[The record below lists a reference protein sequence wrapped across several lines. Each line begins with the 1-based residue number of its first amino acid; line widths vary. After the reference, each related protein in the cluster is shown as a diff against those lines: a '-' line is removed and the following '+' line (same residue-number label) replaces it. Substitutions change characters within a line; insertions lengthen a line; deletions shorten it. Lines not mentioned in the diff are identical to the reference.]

1 MGRPPSS
8 TEDSILVVILIGI
21 GIIFLKYAF
30 EDPGGF
36 LFLMAV
42 LGIIF
47 LYITYTWRTA
57 DGPPHAKAPRWL
69 SDETCPPSR
78 TSHRPSG
85 SLAESSQHGPS
96 DFSRTRQTGR
106 SGTGT
111 HNKIISLVAT
121 DIQLIPSTHQYVL
134 ASDKTLKF
142 KSVTE
147 VIAEHFEPFDSQ
159 RIAKNLVEN
168 YPKYARYTVDELIAK
183 WKAKTDRG
191 TFVHNEVQTY
201 IEDGTEPTSKISK
214 HGARW
219 FDRNILGPSSTYGSE
234 CFCEVFVFD
243 EDLGIAGLID
253 LLVCDKKT
261 GNAYIFDWKT
271 SKKIDRRGYNGKTGT
286 TNATRTLQ
294 DCQYSKY
301 ALQTTLYRYILE
313 KRFHIPIRAS
323 YIIHLTPSQ
332 RKLGKD
338 GAQLIETEY
347 LKMNAEK
354 ILAMM

>member
-1 MGRPPSS
+1 MPMEQNETACSACGQ
-8 TEDSILVVILIGI
+8 IA
-21 GIIFLKYAF
+21 KYA
-30 EDPGGF
+30 E
-36 LFLMAV
+36 
-42 LGIIF
+42 
-47 LYITYTWRTA
+47 R
-57 DGPPHAKAPRWL
+57 
-69 SDETCPPSR
+69 DESY
-78 TSHRPSG
+78 
-85 SLAESSQHGPS
+85 ESS
-96 DFSRTRQTGR
+96 
-106 SGTGT
+106 GTDV
-111 HNKIISLVAT
+111 HNKIISLIGT
-121 DIQLIPSTHQYVL
+121 DIKLIPSTHQYVL
-134 ASDKTLKF
+134 ASNKTLKF

-147 VIAEHFEPFDSQ
+147 LIAKHFEPFDSK
-159 RIAKNLVEN
+159 RIAKKLVTTH
-168 YPKYARYTVDELIAK
+168 PKYARYTVDELIAK

-191 TFVHNEVQTY
+191 TFVHNELEKY
-201 IEDGTEPTSKISK
+201 IEEGKEPRSKISK

-219 FDRNILGPSSTYGSE
+219 FDRNILGSSSTYGSE
-234 CFCEVFVFD
+234 CFCEVLVFD
-243 EDLGIAGLID
+243 EELGVAGLID

-271 SKKIDRRGYNGKTGT
+271 SKKIDRQGYNGKTGT

-294 DCQYSKY
+294 DCRYSKY

-323 YIIHLTPSQ
+323 YIIHLTPAQ